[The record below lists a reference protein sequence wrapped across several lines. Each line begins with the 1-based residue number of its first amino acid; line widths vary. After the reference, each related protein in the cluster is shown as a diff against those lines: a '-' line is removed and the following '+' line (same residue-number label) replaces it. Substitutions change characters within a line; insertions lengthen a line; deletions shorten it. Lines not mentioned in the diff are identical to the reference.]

1 MLVVAKLLKIL
12 VERQTIDRRFVFFV
26 RKIRIFLVF
35 LERSRTNDFAAF
47 HIVMILRASD
57 RILVASDS
65 ELAAGRS
72 PERIGSAHG
81 IRVKTFI
88 RTGFASLHA
97 SVAERE
103 NDDVV
108 RLPRD
113 DPSR

>member
-26 RKIRIFLVF
+26 SKIRIFLVF

-65 ELAAGRS
+65 ELAACCS
-72 PERIGSAHG
+72 PQSVRGAH
-81 IRVKTFI
+81 RVGVEAFV
-88 RTGFASLHA
+88 RTGFAGLHA

-108 RLPRD
+108 
-113 DPSR
+113 